1 MTLYE
6 SLIDKY
12 GFNEP
17 FLSSD
22 ISFNSYSRAWIF
34 KEIRQLC
41 KSGKIV
47 RYEKG
52 VYFIPKQTRLG
63 TSVVDPL
70 AVVERKYIKSN
81 DQIFG
86 YYGGQTFLNRLGLTT
101 QVPNLIE
108 IYTNKEASKV
118 RNVSVGSINVRL
130 RKTKVGVTEK
140 NAAVLS
146 FLELMNYLP
155 TGYLNEEKKKV
166 LEDYVVKNNITRND
180 ISLFAP
186 KFSDKAMRN
195 LVESEVIYSVA
206 R

>member
-1 MTLYE
+1 M
-6 SLIDKY
+6 
-12 GFNEP
+12 
-17 FLSSD
+17 
-22 ISFNSYSRAWIF
+22 
-34 KEIRQLC
+34 
-41 KSGKIV
+41 V
-47 RYEKG
+47 
-52 VYFIPKQTRLG
+52 V
-63 TSVVDPL
+63 SV
-70 AVVERKYIKSN
+70 
-81 DQIFG
+81 FG

-118 RNVSVGSINVRL
+118 RNVRVGSINVRL

-140 NAAVLS
+140 NAAALS
-146 FLELMNYLP
+146 FLELMNYIP

-166 LEDYVVKNNITRND
+166 LEDYVVTNNITRND